1 MTNPAIDRGQAHDA
15 LLAQRGP
22 ELAAAVA
29 VIAEADGPLIVHGP
43 DGEHPTGL
51 VLALA
56 LLAAGLPAGEAL
68 AAAAAADPE
77 PDALR
82 DALRII
88 DGLGGPEA
96 YLLRNGLTVSHFHSL
111 RERFAGDEAGL
122 AAGDV
127 S

>member
-1 MTNPAIDRGQAHDA
+1 MTQPATDREQARDA

-22 ELAAAVA
+22 QLAAAVA

-56 LLAAGLPAGEAL
+56 LLAAGLPAEEAL
-68 AAAAAADPE
+68 AAAATADPE
-77 PDALR
+77 PHALR
-82 DALRII
+82 DALTAI
-88 DGLGGPEA
+88 DELGGPEA
-96 YLLRNGLTVSHFHSL
+96 FLLRNGLTVSHFHSL
-111 RERFAGDEAGL
+111 RERFAGDEAGF